1 MHEALTSFRVDGDRE
16 FFRYPLKDAIE
27 LMLRLVRSQLPAEPP
42 LVAMSIF
49 QTLKARYPQWLD
61 GAISDVQIVQADDIV
76 WLETTWNQEIG
87 GYLRNQ
93 TIERIDLA
101 FIEGRDDGRGGLFSP
116 SDSVS
121 ENAVKFVEDFGP
133 YSIVMATDLFHK
145 AACDEIA
152 AQVKFQWAKLKQ

>member
-27 LMLRLVRSQLPAEPP
+27 LMLRLVRSQRPAESP
-42 LVAMSIF
+42 LVVMSIF

-101 FIEGRDDGRGGLFSP
+101 FIEGGGGGRGGLFSP

-133 YSIVMATDLFHK
+133 YSIMMTTDLFHK

-152 AQVKFQWAKLKQ
+152 AQVKLQWAKLKQ